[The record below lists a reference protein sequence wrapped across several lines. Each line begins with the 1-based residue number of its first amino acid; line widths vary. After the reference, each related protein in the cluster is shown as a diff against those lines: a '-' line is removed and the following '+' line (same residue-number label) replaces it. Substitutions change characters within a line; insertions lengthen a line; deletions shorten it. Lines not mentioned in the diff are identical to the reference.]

1 MERESDSLIIQPE
14 VVKVMDPRS
23 VSELSGVLFLSRGNV
38 DEPKV
43 VGIGPKKELVCGN
56 VCQMPI
62 EELLVGCVNNALK
75 VFYQGVVAF
84 FVKGL
89 TEFEEIKQMSQ
100 HYWGFAPA
108 VYSGVLG
115 DVMNRRVRIIPV
127 KLPESVGFE
136 VRSGALAPLFFS

>member
-1 MERESDSLIIQPE
+1 VVE
-14 VVKVMDPRS
+14 VTDLRS
-23 VSELSGVLFLSRGNV
+23 ISELLDVLFLPRRNM

-43 VGIGPKKELVCGN
+43 VGIGPKKELICRN

-62 EELLVGCVNNALK
+62 EELLIGHVNNALK

-89 TEFEEIKQMSQ
+89 AKFEEIKQVSQ

-108 VYSGVLG
+108 VYLDILR
-115 DVMNRRVRIIPV
+115 DVTNRRVRIIPV
-127 KLPESVGFE
+127 KLLEPVGFE
-136 VRSGALAPLFFS
+136 VRLGALVPLFFS

>member
-1 MERESDSLIIQPE
+1 M
-14 VVKVMDPRS
+14 VKVMDPRS
-23 VSELSGVLFLSRGNV
+23 VSELLGVLFLSWGNV

-43 VGIGPKKELVCGN
+43 VSIGPKKELVCGN

-62 EELLVGCVNNALK
+62 EELLVGRVNNALK

-89 TEFEEIKQMSQ
+89 AKFEEIKQMSQ

-108 VYSGVLG
+108 VYSDVLG
-115 DVMNRRVRIIPV
+115 DVTNCQVRIIPV
-127 KLPESVGFE
+127 ELPESVGFE
-136 VRSGALAPLFFS
+136 VCLGTLAPLFFS

>member
-1 MERESDSLIIQPE
+1 MDSLVIQPE
-14 VVKVMDPRS
+14 VVKVTDPRS
-23 VSELSGVLFLSRGNV
+23 VSELSDVLFLSWGNV

-56 VCQMPI
+56 VRQMPI

-89 TEFEEIKQMSQ
+89 AKFEEIKQVSQ

-115 DVMNRRVRIIPV
+115 DVTNR
-127 KLPESVGFE
+127 
-136 VRSGALAPLFFS
+136 

>member
-1 MERESDSLIIQPE
+1 M
-14 VVKVMDPRS
+14 VKVTDPRS
-23 VSELSGVLFLSRGNV
+23 VSELSDVLFLSWGNV

-43 VGIGPKKELVCGN
+43 VSIGPKKELVCGN
-56 VCQMPI
+56 VRQMPI
-62 EELLVGCVNNALK
+62 EELLIGCVNNALK

-89 TEFEEIKQMSQ
+89 AEFKEIEQMSQ

-108 VYSGVLG
+108 VYSDVLG
-115 DVMNRRVRIIPV
+115 DVTNRQVRIIPV
-127 KLPESVGFE
+127 ELPESVGFK

>member
-1 MERESDSLIIQPE
+1 
-14 VVKVMDPRS
+14 VVKVTDPRS
-23 VSELSGVLFLSRGNV
+23 VSELSDVLFLSRGNV

-56 VCQMPI
+56 VRQMPI

-89 TEFEEIKQMSQ
+89 AEFEEIKTDESALLGVHTSSLLGNPRRCHESPSQ
-100 HYWGFAPA
+100 DNTG
-108 VYSGVLG
+108 
-115 DVMNRRVRIIPV
+115 
-127 KLPESVGFE
+127 
-136 VRSGALAPLFFS
+136 